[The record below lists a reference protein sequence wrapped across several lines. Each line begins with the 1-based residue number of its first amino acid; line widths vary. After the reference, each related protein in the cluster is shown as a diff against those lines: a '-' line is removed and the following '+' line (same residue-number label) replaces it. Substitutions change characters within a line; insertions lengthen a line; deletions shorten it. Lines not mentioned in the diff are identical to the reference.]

1 MQCIKCGR
9 ETGEQQVFCES
20 CLSAMEKSPV
30 KPGTPVVI
38 QKRPQKLRA
47 APAVKKEKP
56 EEQLL
61 KLQRLVKILL
71 WLCVGLVLALALSVG
86 MLAYHFTFT
95 DHSAPAIGQ
104 NYSTEAPDDAPL
116 SR

>member
-9 ETGEQQVFCES
+9 ETQDKHVFCEA
-20 CLSAMEKSPV
+20 CLAAMEKSPV

-38 QKRPQKLRA
+38 PKRPRKVRTA
-47 APAVKKEKP
+47 AAVKKEKP
-56 EEQLL
+56 EELMA
-61 KLQRLVKILL
+61 KLQKQIRVLV
-71 WLCVGLVLALALSVG
+71 WFCLALILALSISIGLLVH
-86 MLAYHFTFT
+86 HFVVT
-95 DHSAPAIGQ
+95 DHNAHAIGQ

>member
-9 ETGEQQVFCES
+9 ETADKHVFCEA
-20 CLSAMEKSPV
+20 CLAAMEQNPV

-38 QKRPQKLRA
+38 PKRPKKVHTVVT
-47 APAVKKEKP
+47 VKKEKP
-56 EEQLL
+56 EELIS
-61 KLQRLVKILL
+61 KLQKQIRFLV
-71 WLCVGLVLALALSVG
+71 WFCLALILALSISIGLLVH
-86 MLAYHFTFT
+86 HFTVT
-95 DHSAPAIGQ
+95 DHNALAIGQ